1 MGAVLELIVRVAPN
15 KVQLTPD
22 LSTDISVRQNDMD
35 SPCFTINPGVAIFG
49 RVSGEYLSIMTK
61 FGVKEKVNVRFPLE
75 LVLAVLDSNFVGLD
89 EVCGFGS

>member
-1 MGAVLELIVRVAPN
+1 MVIVLELIVRVAPD

-22 LSTDISVRQNDMD
+22 LSTVISVRQNDMD
-35 SPCFTINPGVAIFG
+35 SPCITINPGVAIFG